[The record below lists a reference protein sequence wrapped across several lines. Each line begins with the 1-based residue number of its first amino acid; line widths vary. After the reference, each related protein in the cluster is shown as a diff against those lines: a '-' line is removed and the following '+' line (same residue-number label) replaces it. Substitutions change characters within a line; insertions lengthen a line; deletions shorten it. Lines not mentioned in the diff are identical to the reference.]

1 MEVNIILTLLFFCVN
16 VLNAES
22 ISVDDYVE
30 TLLDFHRKVRDW
42 KLPKDSRYFLKGNEE
57 NQGISL

>member
-30 TLLDFHRKVRDW
+30 TLLDFHRKVLDW